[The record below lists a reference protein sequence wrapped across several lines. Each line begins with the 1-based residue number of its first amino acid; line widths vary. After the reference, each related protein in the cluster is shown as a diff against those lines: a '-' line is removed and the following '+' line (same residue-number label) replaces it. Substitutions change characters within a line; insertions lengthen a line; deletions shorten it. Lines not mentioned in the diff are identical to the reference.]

1 MNNVKNVFSIK
12 DLENLSGI
20 KAHTIRIWEKRY
32 NVLEPMRSDTNIRSY
47 DIKNLQKLL
56 NIVLLHNYGYKISKI
71 GSLTQE
77 QINKLANDI
86 ISEKSAKNHA
96 ISTFKMAMMNFDQS
110 LFFNTYNQLLN
121 EKSFREVFYTVFIP
135 LMQEIG
141 FLWQTE
147 TISPAHEHFISYLIK
162 QKLLINTEKV

>member
-71 GSLTQE
+71 GTLNQE

-86 ISEKSAKNHA
+86 ISEKSAKTHA

-110 LFFNTYNQLLN
+110 LFFNTYNQLLS
-121 EKSFREVFYTVFIP
+121 EKSFREVF
-135 LMQEIG
+135 
-141 FLWQTE
+141 
-147 TISPAHEHFISYLIK
+147 
-162 QKLLINTEKV
+162 